1 MILRLFIVRLA
12 VVLGLASG
20 QAVAQW
26 QEPEGL
32 RITREEFERH
42 AAALEFTVAQREAA
56 EMMFG
61 EYAREFDDAW
71 KTQCELSGWLW
82 SNTSS
87 SSWYGGESAQAF
99 GEVVR
104 DEGRTLE
111 TQWRQGGRAL
121 EAAYFD
127 RLAQV
132 AIGREAMV
140 GSLQRKHLR
149 DRLLTKQP
157 ILDEYELAIHE
168 CLRRY
173 EEALPTWRQ
182 RLDNAGRAKR
192 IALQRGEDTPE
203 AEASVNAFVEVFT
216 ERYRHTVELW
226 PLQETTAQRIVACLS
241 PAEQDAF
248 NDILH
253 VKLRRFLLPEKGS
266 PIEDEFKTALGRD
279 DLTVDQRARL
289 EELQRAYRAARSAAT
304 PRLQSAYMQTLDL
317 AFLWKFY
324 RLQFGNRQKEAGQL
338 YHEVDD
344 AWAQVRDGW
353 LQQCDATRESI
364 RTVIA
369 AREKATP

>member
-149 DRLLTKQP
+149 DRLLTKQRIFEPHGTDVDLIAVVESIDPALPFRDCVRP

-289 EELQRAYRAARSAAT
+289 
-304 PRLQSAYMQTLDL
+304 
-317 AFLWKFY
+317 
-324 RLQFGNRQKEAGQL
+324 AG
-338 YHEVDD
+338 
-344 AWAQVRDGW
+344 R
-353 LQQCDATRESI
+353 
-364 RTVIA
+364 
-369 AREKATP
+369 